1 MEFMFYHEQTRSTVH
16 LACYKIACALAAQLK
31 FITAPTIP
39 MVFPSKIPCEHHQLK
54 TKNSQYQQK
63 LLNYQILKT
72 N

>member
-39 MVFPSKIPCEHHQLK
+39 MVFPSKIPCETPSTENQELAVPAK
-54 TKNSQYQQK
+54 AAKLPNPKN
-63 LLNYQILKT
+63 
-72 N
+72 